1 MPELPEAETIV
12 RALARHLQGKTI
24 RTVRVGVPALRRPL
38 NVRKLRRDIEGRKV
52 TAVRRRG
59 KVILVELS
67 GDRVILIHLGMTG
80 GCRVCDGK
88 TPLEKYEHVVF
99 TLSGG
104 QSWRFRNP
112 RRFGMVE
119 SFRRNGAGT
128 LPRYLR
134 LLGPEPLADG
144 FDGEYLFRITRKR
157 KRSIKELLLGQR
169 LVAGLGNIYAS
180 ESLFRARVRPRR
192 AAGRVNRKEC
202 NGIVRATRN
211 VLRQAFAAGG
221 TTVNDYKQVDGSEGE
236 FKRKLRVYGR
246 TDLPCVTCK
255 TPIKRIVQGGRSSWY
270 CPVCQK

>member
-24 RTVRVGVPALRRPL
+24 RKVRVGVPALRRPL
-38 NVRKLRRDIEGRKV
+38 NARKLRREVEGKKV
-52 TAVRRRG
+52 VAVRRRG
-59 KVILVELS
+59 KAILVELS

-88 TPLEKYEHVVF
+88 TPVGKYEHVVF
-99 TLSGG
+99 TLSDR
-104 QSWRFRNP
+104 QIWRFNNP

-144 FDGEYLFRITRKR
+144 FDAEYLFRITRKR
-157 KRSIKELLLGQR
+157 TRSIKELLLDQR
-169 LVAGLGNIYAS
+169 LVAGLGNIYVS
-180 ESLFRARVRPRR
+180 ELLFRAGARPGR
-192 AAGRVNRKEC
+192 AAGRLSRKEC
-202 NGIVRATRN
+202 KGIVRATRN
-211 VLRQAFAAGG
+211 VLRQAIAAGG
-221 TTVNDYKQVDGSEGE
+221 TTVNDYRQVDGSEGK

-246 TDLPCVTCK
+246 TGLPCFTCK

-270 CPVCQK
+270 CPACQK